1 MHWIDPR
8 TWRWPPRGLGLG
20 TPLNSALASPET
32 RRGFGK
38 VLWQSAALGV
48 ATAAAMLGLDRLLFA
63 GVSLGRLR
71 TLGAYSLTYRL
82 GVVAYSAVFEEL
94 IYRLAAATLVAA
106 VAKLLLSRRGPAAK
120 PIAEWAGVLVAAL
133 LFGLAHVGNVP
144 DAAHPILRAVT
155 LNGLAGIVF
164 GWWYWRRGLEAAI
177 TAHFGADALV
187 YLGVVTL
194 LAR

>member
-1 MHWIDPR
+1 MGPKW
-8 TWRWPPRGLGLG
+8 WRWPPRGLGLG

-32 RRGFGK
+32 RRGFGR

-48 ATAAAMLGLDRLLFA
+48 ATAAAVLVLDQLLFA

-82 GVVAYSAVFEEL
+82 GVVASAAVFEEL
-94 IYRLAAATLVAA
+94 IYRLGVATMVAAAV
-106 VAKLLLSRRGPAAK
+106 KLALSRRGPAAK
-120 PIAEWAGVLVAAL
+120 PMAEWSGVLVAAL

-155 LNGLAGIVF
+155 LNGLAGIAV

-177 TAHFGADALV
+177 AAHLAADALV
-187 YLGVVTL
+187 YLGVVTY